1 MRLRRDAKIELL
13 RHVPLFAGLSKR
25 ELEQLGRIADE
36 LDLPAGQV
44 LIKEGA
50 RGLEFFVLAEGAVS
64 VAQKGRR
71 VRTLSTGDFFGE
83 IALVTDVPRTSTVTT
98 ESAVRVLVLTKRD
111 FQRVL
116 RDHPSIQAK
125 VLEALAARLAPES
138 L

>member
-13 RHVPLFAGLSKR
+13 RQVPLFAGLSKR

-44 LIKEGA
+44 LIEEGT
-50 RGLEFFVLAEGAVS
+50 RGLEFFVLADGEVS
-64 VAQKGRR
+64 VAQSGRR

-83 IALVTDVPRTSTVTT
+83 IALVTDVPRTSTVTA
-98 ESAVRVLVLTKRD
+98 EAPVRVLVMTKRD

>member
-44 LIKEGA
+44 LIKEGT

>member
-44 LIKEGA
+44 LIKEGT

-83 IALVTDVPRTSTVTT
+83 IALVTDVPRSSTVTT

>member
-44 LIKEGA
+44 LIKEGT

-64 VAQKGRR
+64 VAQEGRR

>member
-13 RHVPLFAGLSKR
+13 RQVPLFAGLSKR

-44 LIKEGA
+44 LIEEGT
-50 RGLEFFVLAEGAVS
+50 RGLEFFVLADGEVS
-64 VAQKGRR
+64 VAQSGRR

-98 ESAVRVLVLTKRD
+98 EAPVRVLVMTKRD